1 MATNGSRG
9 TESFRRKVDALR
21 NAMEREKLS
30 ALLFYSSGQ
39 LSMLEVN
46 AVLWISG
53 VLPMGPNTVVVLR
66 RSGEA
71 SMIIGLPWDEGRVR
85 DRTWIADV
93 RVADN
98 FVAEIGAVLAQHGIA
113 GEIGIAGYGFM
124 PAAVYNGIE
133 ALPNIRAKPA
143 DALLS
148 SLARSPG
155 TESLAALT
163 RAAAIADIGFS
174 AIVENAK
181 VGMLEYELAA
191 EVEYAMRAQGAEDN
205 FGMLTASDHG
215 HCAHPPQDRRIQAGD
230 IIIAEITPAFE
241 GHFIQLCRT
250 AIMGEPSPLVREKFA
265 ILEEIMAKCLD
276 KVRPGTKVGE
286 IAQVMNQVFTAY
298 GYEKYCRP
306 PYMRVRGH
314 GLGFWSL
321 PFSEVVD
328 ENEAVIEPRTSFV
341 VHPNQYIPE
350 TGYLMLGDTVWVEE
364 NGYRRLTQTPMKLF
378 SVDL

>member
-1 MATNGSRG
+1 M
-9 TESFRRKVDALR
+9 D
-21 NAMEREKLS
+21 REKLS

-53 VLPMGPNTVVVLR
+53 VVPMGPHTAVLLR

-71 SMIIGLPWDEGRVR
+71 TMIISIPWDEGRVR
-85 DRTWIADV
+85 DQTWIDDV
-93 RVADN
+93 RVADA
-98 FVAEIGAVLAQHGIA
+98 FVSEIGALLAQHGIE
-113 GEIGIAGYGFM
+113 GDIGIAGYGFM
-124 PAAVYNGIE
+124 PAAVYNRIE
-133 ALPNIRAKPA
+133 ALPNVRPKPA
-143 DALLS
+143 DALLN

-155 TESLAALT
+155 TESLPALT
-163 RAAAIADIGFS
+163 RAAAIADVGFN

-205 FGMLTASDHG
+205 FGMLTASDHS
-215 HCAHPPQDRRIQAGD
+215 HCAHPPQDRRIQPGD
-230 IIIAEITPAFE
+230 IIIAEITPAYE

-250 AIMGEPSPLVREKFA
+250 AVMGEPSALVREKFA

-286 IAQVMNQVFTAY
+286 IAQIMNRVFTAY

-378 SVDL
+378 SVDV

>member
-1 MATNGSRG
+1 MATNGSRNA
-9 TESFRRKVDALR
+9 EPFRRKVAAVQ
-21 NAMEREKLS
+21 NAMDREKLS

-53 VLPMGPNTVVVLR
+53 VVPMGPHTAVLLR

-71 SMIIGLPWDEGRVR
+71 TIISSIPWDEGRLR
-85 DRTWIADV
+85 DQTWIDDV
-93 RVADN
+93 RVADA
-98 FVAEIGAVLAQHGIA
+98 FVPEIGALLAQQGIE
-113 GEIGIAGYGFM
+113 GNIGIAGYGFM
-124 PAAVYNGIE
+124 PAAVYNRIE
-133 ALPNIRAKPA
+133 ALPNVRPKPA
-143 DALLS
+143 DALLN

-155 TESLAALT
+155 TESLPALT
-163 RAAAIADIGFS
+163 RAAEIADVGFN

-205 FGMLTASDHG
+205 FGMLTASDHS
-215 HCAHPPQDRRIQAGD
+215 HCAHPPQDRRIQPGD
-230 IIIAEITPAFE
+230 IIIAEITPAYE

-250 AIMGEPSPLVREKFA
+250 AVMGEPSALIREKFA

-276 KVRPGTKVGE
+276 KVRPGTRVGE
-286 IAQVMNQVFTAY
+286 IAQIMNQVFTAY

-378 SVDL
+378 SVDV

>member
-1 MATNGSRG
+1 MATNGPRD
-9 TESFRRKVDALR
+9 TESFRRKVAALR

-53 VLPMGPNTVVVLR
+53 VLPMGPNTAVVLR

-71 SMIIGLPWDEGRVR
+71 SMIISLPWDEGRVR
-85 DRTWIADV
+85 DRTWIDDV

-98 FVAEIGAVLAQHGIA
+98 FVVEIGALLAQSGID

-124 PAAVYNGIE
+124 PAAVYSGIE
-133 ALPNIRAKPA
+133 ALPNIRPKPA

-205 FGMLTASDHG
+205 FGMLTASDHS
-215 HCAHPPQDRRIQAGD
+215 HCAHPPQDRRIQVGD

-298 GYEKYCRP
+298 GYQKYCRP

-378 SVDL
+378 SVDV

>member
-1 MATNGSRG
+1 MATNGSRNA
-9 TESFRRKVDALR
+9 EPFRRKVAAVQS
-21 NAMEREKLS
+21 AMDREKLS

-53 VLPMGPNTVVVLR
+53 VVPMGPHTAVLLR

-71 SMIIGLPWDEGRVR
+71 TMIISIPWDEGRVR
-85 DRTWIADV
+85 DQTWIDDV
-93 RVADN
+93 RVADA
-98 FVAEIGAVLAQHGIA
+98 FVSEIGALLAQHGIE
-113 GEIGIAGYGFM
+113 GDIGIAGYGFM
-124 PAAVYNGIE
+124 PAAVYNRIE
-133 ALPNIRAKPA
+133 ALPNVRPKPA
-143 DALLS
+143 DALLN

-155 TESLAALT
+155 TESLPALT
-163 RAAAIADIGFS
+163 RAAAIADVGFN

-205 FGMLTASDHG
+205 FGMLTASDHS
-215 HCAHPPQDRRIQAGD
+215 HCAHPPQDRRIQPGD
-230 IIIAEITPAFE
+230 IIIAEITPAYE

-250 AIMGEPSPLVREKFA
+250 AVMGEPSALVREKFA

-286 IAQVMNQVFTAY
+286 IAQIMNRVFTAY

-378 SVDL
+378 SVDV

>member
-1 MATNGSRG
+1 MSSEETRSAAP
-9 TESFRRKVDALR
+9 FRRKVEACKQ
-21 NAMEREKLS
+21 AMERENLS
-30 ALLFYSSGQ
+30 AVLFYSSGQ

-53 VLPMGPNTVVVLR
+53 VLPMGPNTAVLLR

-71 SMIIGLPWDEGRVR
+71 SMVISLPWDLGRVR
-85 DRTWIADV
+85 AGTWIGDV
-93 RVADN
+93 RVGDR
-98 FVAEIGAVLAQHGIA
+98 FVTEIGDLLAQHGIT
-113 GEIGIAGYGFM
+113 GDVGIAGYGFM
-124 PAAVYNGIE
+124 PAAIFNAID
-133 ALPNIRAKPA
+133 ALPNIGPKPG

-148 SLARSPG
+148 SLSRSPG
-155 TESLAALT
+155 AESLDALA
-163 RAAAIADIGFS
+163 RAAAIADVGFH
-174 AIVENAK
+174 AILENAK

-191 EVEYAMRAQGAEDN
+191 EVEYAMRAHGSEDN
-205 FGMLTASDHG
+205 FGMLTASDHS

-250 AIMGEPSPLVREKFA
+250 AIMGEPSELVREKFA

-276 KVRPGTKVGE
+276 RVRPGVRVGE
-286 IAQVMNQVFTAY
+286 IARIMNHVFSGY
-298 GYEKYCRP
+298 GYEKYCKP

-378 SVDL
+378 SVDA